1 MTPILQGIISGL
13 LTAILIYG
21 LREYFNRV
29 LIPDYRARIYKGL
42 KVEGDWD
49 VNQQGKTAEGDELT
63 IKRTTK
69 VRIKQ
74 KGHLLSGTARST
86 ALNPGYIQ
94 ESYEYVING
103 EIKDSFVTLTFKSK
117 NPNGK
122 ILETSVIDTYIHDQE
137 RSLKLLDLARSK
149 NLSKIKVPTDL
160 GSWAKVK
167 LGDAFRIIVYHNQ
180 RHLEQAERS
189 FNAYVEQIRSASA
202 TS

>member
-117 NPNGK
+117 NPGTIAQTTLLLRVMGDGHRLAGYRVFYGLLTDKIDAVACELTRAGLGK
-122 ILETSVIDTYIHDQE
+122 
-137 RSLKLLDLARSK
+137 
-149 NLSKIKVPTDL
+149 
-160 GSWAKVK
+160 
-167 LGDAFRIIVYHNQ
+167 
-180 RHLEQAERS
+180 
-189 FNAYVEQIRSASA
+189 
-202 TS
+202 